1 MRAAKSM
8 VRIEGAPTLL
18 KTLDCATNN
27 PAQDFAAAGNEDK
40 NALKTVLKSDLQ
52 STLQSAIKLVAVRAA
67 KTRDTGEIVS
77 PCISIC
83 RMSDSSGL
91 CEGCFRTRDE
101 IASWGNAGDAAK
113 RSIWNLIEQRM
124 AAVQI

>member
-1 MRAAKSM
+1 MRAAKSRM
-8 VRIEGAPTLL
+8 RTEGASTLL
-18 KTLDCATNN
+18 QTLECATNN

-40 NALKTVLKSDLQ
+40 NALKNNLQSDLQ
-52 STLQSAIKLVAVRAA
+52 RAIKLVAVRAA

>member
-1 MRAAKSM
+1 MRAAKSR
-8 VRIEGAPTLL
+8 VRTEGASTLL
-18 KTLDCATNN
+18 QTLECATNN
-27 PAQDFAAAGNEDK
+27 PAQDFAAAGNESK
-40 NALKTVLKSDLQ
+40 NALKNALQSDLQ
-52 STLQSAIKLVAVRAA
+52 RAIKLVAARAA

-113 RSIWNLIEQRM
+113 RSIWNLIEHRM
-124 AAVQI
+124 AAVQIQQT

>member
-1 MRAAKSM
+1 MRAAKSR
-8 VRIEGAPTLL
+8 VRTEGASTLL
-18 KTLDCATNN
+18 QTLECVANN

-40 NALKTVLKSDLQ
+40 NALQ
-52 STLQSAIKLVAVRAA
+52 HAIKLVAARAV

-101 IASWGNAGDAAK
+101 IASWGNARDAAK

-124 AAVQI
+124 AAVQIQQA

>member
-1 MRAAKSM
+1 MRAAKSR
-8 VRIEGAPTLL
+8 VRTKGAPTLL
-18 KTLDCATNN
+18 KTLECATNN
-27 PAQDFAAAGNEDK
+27 PAQDFAAAGNESK
-40 NALKTVLKSDLQ
+40 NALQSDLQ
-52 STLQSAIKLVAVRAA
+52 RAIKLVAVRAA

-124 AAVQI
+124 AAVQIPQI

>member
-1 MRAAKSM
+1 MRAAKSR
-8 VRIEGAPTLL
+8 VRTEGAPTLL
-18 KTLDCATNN
+18 QTLECVTNN
-27 PAQDFAAAGNEDK
+27 PAQDFAAAGNESE
-40 NALKTVLKSDLQ
+40 NVLKNDLQ
-52 STLQSAIKLVAVRAA
+52 STLQSAIKLVATRAA

-124 AAVQI
+124 AAVQT

>member
-1 MRAAKSM
+1 MRAAKSR
-8 VRIEGAPTLL
+8 VRTEGASTLL
-18 KTLDCATNN
+18 QTLECVANN

-40 NALKTVLKSDLQ
+40 NALQNDLQ
-52 STLQSAIKLVAVRAA
+52 STLQSAIKLVAARAA

>member
-1 MRAAKSM
+1 MRAAKSR
-8 VRIEGAPTLL
+8 VRTEGAPTLL
-18 KTLDCATNN
+18 QTLECATNN
-27 PAQDFAAAGNEDK
+27 PAQDFEAAGNEDK
-40 NALKTVLKSDLQ
+40 NALKN
-52 STLQSAIKLVAVRAA
+52 TLQNAIKLVAARAA

-113 RSIWNLIEQRM
+113 LSIWNLIEQRM
-124 AAVQI
+124 AAVQT

>member
-1 MRAAKSM
+1 MRAAKSR
-8 VRIEGAPTLL
+8 VRTEGASTLL
-18 KTLDCATNN
+18 QTLECVANN
-27 PAQDFAAAGNEDK
+27 PAQDFAATGKESK
-40 NALKTVLKSDLQ
+40 SALKNNLQSDLQ
-52 STLQSAIKLVAVRAA
+52 RAIKLVAVRAA

-91 CEGCFRTRDE
+91 CEGCFRTRGE
-101 IASWGNAGDAAK
+101 IASWSNANDAAK

>member
-1 MRAAKSM
+1 LQ
-8 VRIEGAPTLL
+8 TLE
-18 KTLDCATNN
+18 CATKNS
-27 PAQDFAAAGNEDK
+27 AQDFAATGKESK
-40 NALKTVLKSDLQ
+40 NALQSDLQ
-52 STLQSAIKLVAVRAA
+52 RAIKLVAFRAA

-113 RSIWNLIEQRM
+113 RSIWSLIEQRM
-124 AAVQI
+124 AAVQIQQT